1 MTEINQI
8 YDKAFKR
15 ILTLSRQSVI
25 NLINGLFDKDYST
38 DSEITYNWTE
48 FEDKELHR
56 TLADSIV
63 TISGTDSYHM
73 EAQMTKDEEIV
84 FRVFEYGYGHA
95 HKNRVIGDAGERLI
109 FPKPCIIYL
118 DEGRK
123 DSIPDE
129 YTLTLEFRGQGTF
142 DYKVPVVKLQ
152 NMAAQE
158 LNDKK
163 LFVLLPFLLLRV
175 RKKIAKVRSKEH
187 VDELQAL
194 LLNDIIGLIDRN
206 EEVGNLSSSD
216 AMNLRDLTVKLYQA
230 IYLKYAELEDVTM
243 WLYDQSFELFTDK
256 FEKTVEELQE
266 EVAEQAAVIEK
277 NRTEIE
283 QQAAEIERQNAR
295 IRELEEM
302 LSKK

>member
-38 DSEITYNWTE
+38 NSEITYNWTE
-48 FEDKELHR
+48 FEDKELNR

-63 TISGTDSYHM
+63 TINGTDSYHM

-95 HKNRVIGDAGERLI
+95 QKNRIIGDAGERLI
-109 FPKPCIIYL
+109 FPQPCIIYL
-118 DEGRK
+118 DEGKK
-123 DSIPDE
+123 DKVPDE

-152 NMAAQE
+152 NMKAQE
-158 LNDKK
+158 LDDKK

-175 RKKIAKVRSKEH
+175 RKKIAKVRSKENM
-187 VDELQAL
+187 DELKTL
-194 LLNDIIGLIDRN
+194 LLDDIIGLINRN
-206 EEVGNLSSSD
+206 EEVGNLTASD
-216 AMNLRDLTVKLYQA
+216 AMNLRDLTLKLYKA
-230 IYLKYAELEDVTM
+230 IYLKYTELEDLTM

-266 EVAEQAAVIEK
+266 EVAEM
-277 NRTEIE
+277 RDTIE
-283 QQAAEIERQNAR
+283 QKDAR
-295 IRELEEM
+295 IRELEE
-302 LSKK
+302 LLREAKK

>member
-38 DSEITYNWTE
+38 NSEITYNWTE
-48 FEDKELHR
+48 FEDKELNR

-63 TISGTDSYHM
+63 TINGTDSYHM

-95 HKNRVIGDAGERLI
+95 QKNRVIGDAGERLI
-109 FPKPCIIYL
+109 FPQPCIIYL
-118 DEGRK
+118 DEGKK
-123 DSIPDE
+123 DKVPDE

-152 NMAAQE
+152 NMKAQE
-158 LNDKK
+158 LDDKK

-175 RKKIAKVRSKEH
+175 RKKIAKVRSKENM
-187 VDELQAL
+187 DELKTL
-194 LLNDIIGLIDRN
+194 LLDDIIGLINRN
-206 EEVGNLSSSD
+206 EEVGNLTASD
-216 AMNLRDLTVKLYQA
+216 AMNLRDLTLKLYKA
-230 IYLKYAELEDVTM
+230 IYLKYTELEDLTM

-266 EVAEQAAVIEK
+266 EVAEKDTI
-277 NRTEIE
+277 IE
-283 QQAAEIERQNAR
+283 QRDAEIERQSAR
-295 IRELEEM
+295 IRELEAM
-302 LSKK
+302 LKAAKK

>member
-1 MTEINQI
+1 MMNTAERLKTLREKYQMSQH
-8 YDKAFKR
+8 DVAR
-15 ILTLSRQSVI
+15 IIRVSPALISSYERSERMPSPARLVSLADLYHTSVDYI
-25 NLINGLFDKDYST
+25 LCRSNGLDG
-38 DSEITYNWTE
+38 
-48 FEDKELHR
+48 LQ
-56 TLADSIV
+56 
-63 TISGTDSYHM
+63 ISV
-73 EAQMTKDEEIV
+73 AQMTKDEEIV

-95 HKNRVIGDAGERLI
+95 HKNRIIGDAGERLI

-194 LLNDIIGLIDRN
+194 LLNDIIGLINCN

-216 AMNLRDLTVKLYQA
+216 AVNLRDLTVKLYQA

-266 EVAEQAAVIEK
+266 EVAA
-277 NRTEIE
+277 
-283 QQAAEIERQNAR
+283 QAAEIERQNAR

>member
-25 NLINGLFDKDYST
+25 NLINGLFDKDYPT
-38 DSEITYNWTE
+38 NSEITYNWTE
-48 FEDKELHR
+48 FEDKELNR

-63 TISGTDSYHM
+63 TINGTDSYHM

-95 HKNRVIGDAGERLI
+95 QKNRIIGDGGERLV
-109 FPKPCIIYL
+109 FPQPCIIYL
-118 DEGRK
+118 DEGKK
-123 DSIPDE
+123 DKVPDE

-142 DYKVPVVKLQ
+142 DYKVPVIKLQ
-152 NMAAQE
+152 NMKAQE
-158 LNDKK
+158 LDDKK
-163 LFVLLPFLLLRV
+163 LFVLLPFQLLRV
-175 RKKIAKVRSKEH
+175 RKKIAKVRSKENM
-187 VDELQAL
+187 DELKTL
-194 LLNDIIGLIDRN
+194 LLDDIIGLINRN
-206 EEVGNLSSSD
+206 EEVGNLTASD
-216 AMNLRDLTVKLYQA
+216 AMNLRDLTLKLYKA
-230 IYLKYAELEDVTM
+230 IYLKYTELEDLTM

-266 EVAEQAAVIEK
+266 EVAEM
-277 NRTEIE
+277 RDTIE
-283 QQAAEIERQNAR
+283 QKDAR

-302 LSKK
+302 LKEAKK

>member
-25 NLINGLFDKDYST
+25 NLINGLFDKDYPT
-38 DSEITYNWTE
+38 NSEITYNWTE
-48 FEDKELHR
+48 FEDKELNR

-63 TISGTDSYHM
+63 TINGTDSYHM

-95 HKNRVIGDAGERLI
+95 QKNRIIGDAGERLI
-109 FPKPCIIYL
+109 FPQPCIIYL
-118 DEGRK
+118 DEGKK
-123 DSIPDE
+123 DKVPDE
-129 YTLTLEFRGQGTF
+129 YILTLEFRGQGTF

-152 NMAAQE
+152 NMKAQE
-158 LNDKK
+158 LDDKK

-175 RKKIAKVRSKEH
+175 RKKIAKVRSKENM
-187 VDELQAL
+187 DELKTL
-194 LLNDIIGLIDRN
+194 LLDDIIGLINRN
-206 EEVGNLSSSD
+206 EEVGNLTASD
-216 AMNLRDLTVKLYQA
+216 AMNLRDLTLKLYKA
-230 IYLKYAELEDVTM
+230 IYLKYTELEDLTM

-266 EVAEQAAVIEK
+266 EVAEKDTI
-277 NRTEIE
+277 IE
-283 QQAAEIERQNAR
+283 QRDAEIERQSAR
-295 IRELEEM
+295 IRELEAM
-302 LSKK
+302 LEQAKK